1 MNKMFSLKFYIF
13 ILFLVYKRSV
23 DFNNDVV
30 FAEFAGHKI
39 SEIEIVNIQDTKS
52 YK

>member
-1 MNKMFSLKFYIF
+1 MNQMFSLKFYIF
-13 ILFLVYKRSV
+13 ILLLVYKRSV
-23 DFNNDVV
+23 DVNNDVV

-39 SEIEIVNIQDTKS
+39 SEIEIVNIEDTKS